1 MASRSRRTA
10 RGSDSE
16 PSPRQ
21 RKIAGIA
28 AVGVTLGVAFAVS
41 TGTSSASENCDGL
54 NAAVGNNLAFIA
66 DQLIFPDELSEAR
79 IANRQA
85 VIDQLE
91 QRRAAAGCTGEV
103 EVPDADPNAALNGGA
118 AENCDGL
125 DTAVR
130 NNLTF
135 IAGQRR
141 HPDALSEAR
150 IDNREAVIDLLE
162 QRRTLAGCTGE
173 VTLTPGG

>member
-1 MASRSRRTA
+1 MASSRRTTWNSR
-10 RGSDSE
+10 RGT
-16 PSPRQ
+16 SPRQ
-21 RKIAGIA
+21 RKIAGVVAI
-28 AVGVTLGVAFAVS
+28 GVTLGVAFATA
-41 TGTSSASENCDGL
+41 TGTSSASENCEGL
-54 NAAVGNNLAFIA
+54 DTAVGSNLAFIA
-66 DQLIFPDELSEAR
+66 DQLVFPDPLSEAR

-85 VIDQLE
+85 VLDQLE

-135 IAGQRR
+135 IAGQRQN
-141 HPDALSEAR
+141 PDALSEAR
-150 IDNREAVIDLLE
+150 IANREAVIDLLE
-162 QRRTLAGCTGE
+162 DRRHLAGCTGE

>member
-1 MASRSRRTA
+1 M
-10 RGSDSE
+10 
-16 PSPRQ
+16 
-21 RKIAGIA
+21 
-28 AVGVTLGVAFAVS
+28 TLAVAFAVA
-41 TGTSSASENCDGL
+41 TGTSQASENCDGL
-54 NAAVGNNLAFIA
+54 DAAVGSNLAFIA
-66 DQLIFPDELSEAR
+66 DQLVFPDELSEAR

-125 DTAVR
+125 DGAVR
-130 NNLTF
+130 NNLAF
-135 IAGQRR
+135 IEGQRR
-141 HPDALSEAR
+141 NPDAQSEAR
-150 IDNREAVIDLLE
+150 IANRQAVIDLLE
-162 QRRTLAGCTGE
+162 DRRTLAGCTGE

>member
-1 MASRSRRTA
+1 M
-10 RGSDSE
+10 
-16 PSPRQ
+16 
-21 RKIAGIA
+21 
-28 AVGVTLGVAFAVS
+28 TLAVAFAVA
-41 TGTSSASENCDGL
+41 TGTSQASENCDGL
-54 NAAVGNNLAFIA
+54 DAAVGSNLAFIA
-66 DQLIFPDELSEAR
+66 DQLVFPDELSEAR

-125 DTAVR
+125 DGAVR
-130 NNLTF
+130 NNLAF
-135 IAGQRR
+135 IDGQRR
-141 HPDALSEAR
+141 NPDAQSEAR
-150 IDNREAVIDLLE
+150 IANRQAVIDLLE
-162 QRRTLAGCTGE
+162 DRRTLAGCTGE

>member
-1 MASRSRRTA
+1 MASSRRTA
-10 RGSDSE
+10 RSGRDGT
-16 PSPRQ
+16 SPRQ

-28 AVGVTLGVAFAVS
+28 AIGLTLGVAFAVA
-41 TGTSSASENCDGL
+41 TGTSQAGENCDGL
-54 NAAVGNNLAFIA
+54 DAAVGNNLAFIA
-66 DQLIFPDELSEAR
+66 DQLVFPDALSEAR

-91 QRRAAAGCTGEV
+91 QRRAVAGCTGEV

-125 DTAVR
+125 DGAVR
-130 NNLTF
+130 NNLAF
-135 IAGQRR
+135 IAGQRQN
-141 HPDALSEAR
+141 PDAQSEAR
-150 IDNREAVIDLLE
+150 IANRQAVIDLLE

-173 VTLTPGG
+173 VEPTPGG

>member
-1 MASRSRRTA
+1 MASSGRTA
-10 RGSDSE
+10 RNRGSE

-21 RKIAGIA
+21 RKVAGIA
-28 AVGVTLGVAFAVS
+28 AIGLTLGVAFAVA
-41 TGTSSASENCDGL
+41 TGTSSASENCEGL
-54 NAAVGNNLAFIA
+54 DAAVGNNLAFIA
-66 DQLIFPDELSEAR
+66 DQLVFPDELSEAR

-125 DTAVR
+125 DGAVR
-130 NNLTF
+130 NNLAF
-135 IAGQRR
+135 IDGQRR
-141 HPDALSEAR
+141 NPDALSEAR
-150 IDNREAVIDLLE
+150 IANRQAVIDLLE
-162 QRRTLAGCTGE
+162 DRRTLAGCTGE